1 MRFSPALFL
10 AFALVA
16 PRLPAMHWSET
27 FEALPLGTITS
38 NPGWGELMGEG
49 TLAACS
55 VSEANPFSGLHA
67 LMVGTVPSI
76 GATRKLAVY
85 SGASYTYTGLNDEM
99 LRVSARIYRTNNA
112 QYFSLVLGTGE
123 TAAITLGTTLT
134 GRVRVNGIDTGVAWV
149 TGRYAEAVLWYNLL
163 TDQVTVQYDGAVI
176 LPWTALGAGMTG
188 FNRIWVQR
196 TKIGASDSGA
206 ILVDDLG
213 VESLNPNVW
222 GWWRCDDTTGGL
234 VSEHTGHFAPAAL
247 IAPPAQPNQ
256 PGVWKTVQSG
266 TDELAN
272 LGAISG
278 MRASPVPATAAMPAT
293 RDWTLELVFLYDPS
307 FPGNMHL
314 FRLLSTSPGATS
326 EISVVTPLTG
336 GISVSLRDRDAAD
349 STLVTAVPSVV
360 APTGRWHHLAIVKS
374 NANLLTYID
383 YSPVGNVAIGA
394 NGDGSF
400 EFPLPALAS
409 LGATG
414 SVQLPDGVFVDE
426 VRFTREVLGPN
437 TFLRAARPEIVD
449 MKEFGINDD
458 GLLRLQFRVAGS
470 PGRIY
475 MVEGSSDFVNWAFF
489 YRLEATRLIGWT
501 DTTFSTPHD
510 YRYLIVRDIGPL
522 NP

>member
-1 MRFSPALFL
+1 MRFSSAVFL
-10 AFALVA
+10 AFSLIAQ
-16 PRLPAMHWSET
+16 RLHAMHWSET
-27 FEALPLGTITS
+27 FDPLPVGTITS

-67 LMVGTVPSI
+67 LLVGTVPSI

-99 LRVSARIYRTNNA
+99 IRVSARIYRTNNA

-134 GRVRVNGIDTGVAWV
+134 GRVRVNSIDTGVSWA

-176 LPWTALGAGMTG
+176 LPWTTLGAGMTG
-188 FNRIWVQR
+188 FNRVWVQR
-196 TKIGASDSGA
+196 TKISSSDSGS
-206 ILVDDLG
+206 IHVDDLS

-247 IAPPAQPNQ
+247 ITPPPQPDQ

-266 TDELAN
+266 ADELAN

-278 MRASPVPATAAMPAT
+278 MRAYPVTATAAMPAT

-314 FRLLSTSPGATS
+314 FRLLNSSPGANS
-326 EISVVTPLTG
+326 EISIVTPLAG
-336 GISVSLRDRDAAD
+336 GISASLRDRDAPG
-349 STLVTAVPSVV
+349 SILVTAVPSVV

-374 NANLLTYID
+374 NASLLTYID
-383 YSPVGNVAIGA
+383 YSLSGNVAIGV
-394 NGDGSF
+394 NGDGWF
-400 EFPLPALAS
+400 EFPLPAMAS
-409 LGATG
+409 LGASG

-426 VRFTREVLGPN
+426 VRFTRAVLGPN
-437 TFLRAARPEIVD
+437 TFLRAARPEVVD
-449 MKEFGINDD
+449 LQQLEIDNEGQ
-458 GLLRLQFRVAGS
+458 LLMHFQVSGS

-475 MVEGSSDFVNWAFF
+475 VIEGSDNLVDWSPFHQFDASRLL
-489 YRLEATRLIGWT
+489 YRTGTIY
-501 DTTFSTPHD
+501 TTPYD
-510 YRYLIVRDIGPL
+510 YRYFLIRDLGPL